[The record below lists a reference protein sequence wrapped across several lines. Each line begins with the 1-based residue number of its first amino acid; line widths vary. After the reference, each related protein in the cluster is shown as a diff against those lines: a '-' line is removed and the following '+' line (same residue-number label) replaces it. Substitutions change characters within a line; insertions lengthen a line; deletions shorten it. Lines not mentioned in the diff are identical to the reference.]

1 MTTDATDSTDGT
13 EDARPRS
20 RGARRCPADNPPIA
34 LVTGASS
41 GIGAATAERLAAAGW
56 RLLLSGTDQARLDAV
71 AARTGG
77 RPLPADLAK
86 PDGAQRLAEAALAA
100 AGRVDAL
107 IASAGLGWRGPFA
120 QTPTDT
126 LDRMLE
132 VNLAAPLRL
141 ARLLLPAML
150 ERDRGRIVLLGSMAG
165 QVGVREEAAYAAT
178 KAGLTMFAESL
189 WYELRGT
196 GVGVRLILPGAV
208 ATPFFATRGT
218 DYQRER
224 PRPVSAE
231 AVADLVHAAITTDR
245 DRAFLPHWLD
255 LPARIHGAAP
265 GFFRR
270 MAARFG

>member
-1 MTTDATDSTDGT
+1 MTQDATDGTDDT
-13 EDARPRS
+13 RPRS
-20 RGARRCPADNPPIA
+20 RGPRRCPAGNPPIA

-41 GIGAATAERLAAAGW
+41 GIGTATADRLAAAGW
-56 RLLLSGTDQARLDAV
+56 RLLLSGTDQTRLDAV

-77 RPLPADLAK
+77 RALPADLAK

-107 IASAGLGWRGPFA
+107 VASAGLGWRGPFA

-231 AVADLVHAAITTDR
+231 AVADLVHTAITTDR

-255 LPARIHGAAP
+255 FPARIHGAAP

>member
-1 MTTDATDSTDGT
+1 MTTDATDVT
-13 EDARPRS
+13 EDARSRS
-20 RGARRCPADNPPIA
+20 RRPRRRPADNPPIA

-41 GIGAATAERLAAAGW
+41 GIGAATADRLAAVGW
-56 RLLLSGTDQARLDAV
+56 RLLLSGTDQTRLDAV

-107 IASAGLGWRGPFA
+107 IAGAGLGWRGPFA

-150 ERDRGRIVLLGSMAG
+150 ERDRGRIVLLGSIAG
-165 QVGVREEAAYAAT
+165 QVGVRDEAAYAAT

-231 AVADLVHAAITTDR
+231 AVADLVHTAITTDR

-255 LPARIHGAAP
+255 FPARIHGAAP

>member
-1 MTTDATDSTDGT
+1 MTTDDDHPPSRRAGRRPA
-13 EDARPRS
+13 ED
-20 RGARRCPADNPPIA
+20 PPVA

-41 GIGAATAERLAAAGW
+41 GIGAATADRLAAAGW

-107 IASAGLGWRGPFA
+107 IAGAGLGWRGPFA
-120 QTPTDT
+120 RTPGDT

-141 ARLLLPAML
+141 TRLLLPGML
-150 ERDRGRIVLLGSMAG
+150 ERRRGRIVLLGSMAG
-165 QVGVREEAAYAAT
+165 QVGVRDEAAYAAT
-178 KAGLTMFAESL
+178 KAGLTRFAESL

-196 GVGVRLILPGAV
+196 GVGVRMILPGAV
-208 ATPFFATRGT
+208 ETPFFATRGT
-218 DYQRER
+218 GYQRER
-224 PRPVSAE
+224 PRPVPAAE
-231 AVADLVHAAITTDR
+231 VAAIVHEALTTDR
-245 DRAFLPHWLD
+245 DRIFVPRWLD
-255 LPARIHGAAP
+255 YPARLHGAAP
-265 GFFRR
+265 GLFRR
-270 MAARFG
+270 MASRFG

>member
-1 MTTDATDSTDGT
+1 MTTD
-13 EDARPRS
+13 DAQPP
-20 RGARRCPADNPPIA
+20 ARRARRRPAADPPVA

-41 GIGAATAERLAAAGW
+41 GIGTATAVRLARAGW

-86 PDGAQRLAEAALAA
+86 PDGAQLLAEAALAA

-107 IASAGLGWRGPFA
+107 VAGAGLGWRGPFA
-120 QTPTDT
+120 RTPADT

-141 ARLLLPAML
+141 TRLLLPGML
-150 ERDRGRIVLLGSMAG
+150 ERGRGRIVLLGSMAG
-165 QVGVREEAAYAAT
+165 QVGVRDEAAYAAT

-189 WYELRGT
+189 WYELRGS
-196 GVGVRLILPGAV
+196 GVGVRLVLPGAV
-208 ATPFFATRGT
+208 ETPFFTTRGT

-224 PRPVSAE
+224 PRPVPPE
-231 AVADLVHAAITTDR
+231 AVADLVHGVLTTER
-245 DRAFLPHWLD
+245 DRVFVPHWLG
-255 LPARIHGAAP
+255 LPARVHGAAP
-265 GFFRR
+265 GLFRR
-270 MAARFG
+270 MASRFG

>member
-1 MTTDATDSTDGT
+1 MTTDDDH
-13 EDARPRS
+13 PPS
-20 RGARRCPADNPPIA
+20 RRVRRHPAADPPVA
-34 LVTGASS
+34 LLTGASS
-41 GIGAATAERLAAAGW
+41 GIGAATADRLAAARW
-56 RLLLSGTDQARLDAV
+56 RLLLSGTDQTRLDAV

-86 PDGAQRLAEAALAA
+86 PDGAQRLAEAAHAA

-107 IASAGLGWRGPFA
+107 VASAGIGWRGPFA
-120 QTPTDT
+120 RTPADT

-141 ARLLLPAML
+141 TRLLLPGML
-150 ERDRGRIVLLGSMAG
+150 ERGRGRIVLLGSMAG
-165 QVGVREEAAYAAT
+165 QVGVRDEAAYAAT

-208 ATPFFATRGT
+208 ETPFFATRGT

-224 PRPVSAE
+224 PRPVSPE
-231 AVADLVHAAITTDR
+231 AVADIVHDALTTSR
-245 DRAFLPHWLD
+245 DRVFVPHWLD
-255 LPARIHGAAP
+255 YPARLHGAAP
-265 GFFRR
+265 GLFRR
-270 MAARFG
+270 MASRFG

>member
-1 MTTDATDSTDGT
+1 MTTDDDHPPS
-13 EDARPRS
+13 PR
-20 RGARRCPADNPPIA
+20 ARRRPAADPPVA
-34 LVTGASS
+34 LLTGASS
-41 GIGAATAERLAAAGW
+41 GIGAATADRLAAAGW

-107 IASAGLGWRGPFA
+107 VASAGLGWRGPFA
-120 QTPTDT
+120 STPADT

-141 ARLLLPAML
+141 TRLLLPGML

-165 QVGVREEAAYAAT
+165 QVGVRDEAAYAAT

-208 ATPFFATRGT
+208 ETPFFATRGT

-224 PRPVSAE
+224 PRPVPAQE
-231 AVADLVHAAITTDR
+231 VADIVLGALTTER
-245 DRAFLPHWLD
+245 DRVFVPHWLGY
-255 LPARIHGAAP
+255 PARLHGAAP
-265 GFFRR
+265 GLFRR
-270 MAARFG
+270 MASRFG